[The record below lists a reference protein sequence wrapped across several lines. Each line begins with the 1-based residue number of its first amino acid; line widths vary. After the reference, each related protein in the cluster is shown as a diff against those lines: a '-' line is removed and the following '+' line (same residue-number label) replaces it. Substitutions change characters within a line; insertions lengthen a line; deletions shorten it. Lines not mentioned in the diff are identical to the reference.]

1 MNNNITKCLYAYN
14 TIVPYVAVYNLIVAM
29 QDEIMY
35 TL

>member
-1 MNNNITKCLYAYN
+1 MNNITKYN